1 MTALF
6 KFVMPVFDMLVIS
19 GGGERSA

>member
-6 KFVMPVFDMLVIS
+6 KFVMPVFDMLVIL

>member
-19 GGGERSA
+19 GGGKRSA